1 MKDYLLLLDENE
13 RLKRII
19 NDYEFYDDEIKSTTS
34 GERVF
39 TFKMNDS
46 VVDIEN
52 GNKIGVFAEG
62 KFDLFIVDQIEAE
75 TYYSTSIKVTCLHD
89 FYSIQTQK
97 AITQYYRESISLRD
111 AMTEMLK
118 GTSYELGECV
128 ERALISIGP
137 YLYKN
142 PLWCIQDI
150 ISNFGVEIDYSIEL
164 NETRTGITRKLVHV
178 VNALGSDTGIR
189 CSTDLN
195 VSKIK
200 RVQKDK
206 FYTVMY
212 GCGSEYQK
220 DLVKY
225 KYDFK
230 DVSWSTSN
238 GNPTD
243 KPSGQEFVEDKKAI
257 AKYGRIIGI
266 FEDGRIKDPE
276 LLLKKTWEALQK
288 NNRPIV
294 SYELDIEEL
303 KNEDGYEH
311 LNFKLG
317 DIIIL
322 QNTIDNSRAKFR
334 IVEDCKSIRNKNKR
348 KVTVGEQLKGI
359 FSGGNSGNSDGTEGP
374 GGSVIDPGGEE
385 IKPPSLEEITPDTL
399 PAVPVVTANG
409 LWKSVQLS
417 WTYESK
423 MYYNYEVY
431 ASKIKDFEP
440 TVFHMIYN
448 GKASAFLHEVEA
460 KETWY
465 YRVRAVNTFGNA
477 TEFSGQVEAT
487 TTKVEDGTAFFESA
501 AIKDAL
507 IEELRLDRG
516 WIGTLRGHYIDARE
530 LSVTDGNGKRTL
542 DIDSFGNVNIV
553 ATNLSMIVDGQTQG
567 VAAQSSLTQLDDKFE
582 YRFNKSCNNLVINS
596 TGKSKN
602 MNPWTVYR
610 YSNAT
615 AIKIQSANTQ
625 WTNWEDAIQIWTSNI
640 GTIDGGAIQKI
651 KVTPNKL
658 HTLVCYI
665 AGHRSDKQV
674 VVTNKANNIQIAGSK
689 VYGNINGGTAGPWEK
704 VVLKFTPTEDEV
716 NIRLKIARGEN
727 YDAYFWCKNLYVVE
741 GDFPNLEW
749 RPNQSEVMNNITN
762 IDSEGIKVQHDS
774 GAFSRFDVREMYQSN
789 ENGDRTISMR
799 NGGLRTYQ
807 FRNEG
812 NGASAFL
819 GGISSTR
826 NHGSDRVYGNSIFG
840 SSSCGYVDIGFS
852 ESGEDNQHQNIMPW
866 LRCTHYDGNTGVLHG
881 IHAYKNLYVRNW
893 SYFYYRP
900 QMFYGM
906 DFPYEGRDDL
916 NVEKSFISTS
926 ANPSPGTRKL
936 YICGADGVQLLVQNS
951 GDKIGHQILEEGSQV
966 GLYHQAWGNWDMNG
980 WSINNVRVT
989 YSLSNPVAKLS
1000 SKERKFTRES
1010 EATMSTIP
1018 LIQDRGE
1025 DFTMDGQCIVEIPD
1039 DIKYNIGRYDVN
1051 IIKYGR
1057 GDIWVSERTLD
1068 YFVVES
1074 DNDIKFTWVLEGEL
1088 LENAYRTSTYNELYN
1103 FEEVEEEP
1111 TSTEIIENIPASRY
1125 ALMDDEQIEYEMYLK
1140 DLKENNQLWKLY
1152 EVGE

>member
-97 AITQYYRESISLRD
+97 AITQYYRESVSLRD

-238 GNPTD
+238 GNLAD

-440 TVFHMIYN
+440 TVFHMIYS

-516 WIGTLRGHYIDARE
+516 WIGQLRGNWIDAKN

-542 DIDSFGNVNIV
+542 DIDSFGNVTLDV
-553 ATNLSMIVDGQTQG
+553 AQLKVKSESVAMSNELTHTAENLQLKFSKSP
-567 VAAQSSLTQLDDKFE
+567 AYNLFRNSLFQNRSIDQWW
-582 YRFNKSCNNLVINS
+582 YWGN
-596 TGKSKN
+596 
-602 MNPWTVYR
+602 
-610 YSNAT
+610 
-615 AIKIQSANTQ
+615 ANTYHDVSYFKETGDMWFGIAADNAGGLWQ
-625 WTNWEDAIQIWTSNI
+625 NGHELEPNTEYTLSVKIGWEYNVKEVKFVIEYTPDAENNGNQITSQHFGFKNDDTLRQSI
-640 GTIDGGAIQKI
+640 TFTTPPDIRYAKMGFFHGGSRDGGNAFLIHINKPCLTKGFI
-651 KVTPNKL
+651 SEWSPN
-658 HTLVCYI
+658 
-665 AGHRSDKQV
+665 
-674 VVTNKANNIQIAGSK
+674 
-689 VYGNINGGTAGPWEK
+689 P
-704 VVLKFTPTEDEV
+704 DEV
-716 NIRLKIARGEN
+716 RSGI
-727 YDAYFWCKNLYVVE
+727 
-741 GDFPNLEW
+741 
-749 RPNQSEVMNNITN
+749 ITA
-762 IDSEGIKVQHDS
+762 DRDGIKVQHDS
-774 GAFSRFDVREMYQSN
+774 GAFSRFDVREMFQSN

-819 GGISSTR
+819 GGISATR
-826 NHGSDRVYGNSIFG
+826 NNGSDRVYGNSIFG
-840 SSSCGYVDIGFS
+840 SGNCGYVDIGFS

-866 LRCTHYDGNTGVLHG
+866 LRCTHYDGNTGVLQG
-881 IHAYKNLYVRNW
+881 IHTYKNLYVRNW
-893 SYFYYRP
+893 SHFYYRP
-900 QMFYGM
+900 QMYYGM
-906 DFPYEGRDDL
+906 DFPYENRGDL
-916 NVEKSFISTS
+916 NVEKSYISTS
-926 ANPSPGTRKL
+926 GNASTGTRRL
-936 YICGADGVQLLVQNS
+936 YINGADGVQLLVQNS
-951 GDKIGHQILEEGSQV
+951 GDKIGHQILEEGSAV
-966 GLYHQAWGNWDMNG
+966 GLYHQAWGNWDFNG
-980 WSINNVRVT
+980 WSLNNARVT
-989 YSLSNPVAKLS
+989 YSLSNPIAKIS
-1000 SKERKFTRES
+1000 SKERLFTRES
-1010 EATMSTIP
+1010 EAIMSTSK

-1025 DFTMDGQCIVEIPD
+1025 DFTMDGQCIIEIPD

-1057 GDIWVSERTLD
+1057 GDIWVSERTFD
-1068 YFVVES
+1068 YFIVES

-1088 LENAYRTSTYNELYN
+1088 LENTQRAVTYNELLN
-1103 FEEVEEEP
+1103 FEEGEEEP
-1111 TSTEIIENIPASRY
+1111 ISTDNIETIPASKY
-1125 ALMDDEQIEYEMYLK
+1125 AVMDDEQIEYEMYLK